1 MAATRRDYYDL
12 LGVKRDASEKEIRQ
26 AYRKLARK
34 YHPDINPNDKTSEER
49 FKQVSE
55 AYEVL
60 SDKDKRGKYD
70 RYGHDWQ
77 MAEQAEAAR
86 AQGYG
91 PGGFRTRTYTTGDPS
106 DMEDIFGGGGDG
118 GLGGIFGDL
127 FGRAGGG
134 RRRGETIP
142 GQDIDQPVTV
152 SLDEAFNGTTRILS
166 MPTAEGTMRRIEVR
180 IPPGV
185 RDGSRVRVA
194 SEGSPSPFG
203 GPKGDLYLVVSIAP
217 HKTFER
223 KDDDLH
229 IKVPVPLHVAVL
241 GGEVEVPTL
250 KGGKLALRIP
260 PETQNGRKIRLA
272 NQGMPRLTGNGHGD
286 LYAEVAVVLPT
297 HLSEEER
304 GLFHRLAELRGG
316 VGAGT

>member
-1 MAATRRDYYDL
+1 MAATKRDYYEV
-12 LGVKRDASEKEIRQ
+12 LGVKRDASEKDIRQ

-34 YHPDINPNDKTSEER
+34 YHPDVNPNDKAAEER
-49 FKQVSE
+49 FKEVSE

-60 SDKDKRGKYD
+60 SDKDKRAKYD
-70 RYGHDWQ
+70 RYGPNWEF
-77 MAEQAEAAR
+77 AEQAEAAR

-91 PGGFRTRTYTTGDPS
+91 GGFRRTYTTTDFA
-106 DMEDIFGGGGDG
+106 DVEDLFGGGDG

-127 FGRAGGG
+127 FGRAGAG
-134 RRRGETIP
+134 RRQRGGETIP
-142 GQDIDQPVTV
+142 GQDIEQPVTV
-152 SLDEAFNGTTRILS
+152 TLEEAFNGTTRILS
-166 MPTAEGTMRRIEVR
+166 IAAPDGAPRRLEVR

-185 RDGSRVRVA
+185 RDWSRVRVA

-203 GPKGDLYLVVSIAP
+203 GPKGDLYLVVSVAQ

-229 IKVPVPLHVAVL
+229 TKVPVPLHVAVL

-250 KGGKLALRIP
+250 KGSKLALRIP

-272 NQGMPRLTGNGHGD
+272 NQGMPKLSGGGHGD
-286 LYAEVAVVLPT
+286 LYAEVNVVLPT

-304 GLFHRLAELRGG
+304 GLFRRLADLRERTGG
-316 VGAGT
+316 KT

>member
-49 FKQVSE
+49 FKEVSE

-60 SDKDKRGKYD
+60 SDKDKRAKYD

-77 MAEQAEAAR
+77 FAEQAEAAR

-91 PGGFRTRTYTTGDPS
+91 PGGFRRTYTTGDFS
-106 DMEDIFGGGGDG
+106 DVEDLFGGGGDSG
-118 GLGGIFGDL
+118 FGGIFGDL
-127 FGRAGGG
+127 FGRAGAGG
-134 RRRGETIP
+134 RVRGETIP
-142 GQDIDQPVTV
+142 GQDIEQPVAI
-152 SLDEAFNGTTRILS
+152 SLEEAYNGTTRILG
-166 MPTAEGTMRRIEVR
+166 MPTPDGTTRRIEVR

-203 GPKGDLYLVVSIAP
+203 GPKGDLYLVVSVAP

-241 GGEVEVPTL
+241 GGEVEVPTPR
-250 KGGKLALRIP
+250 GSKLALRIP

-272 NQGMPRLTGNGHGD
+272 NQGMPHLSGGGRGD
-286 LYAEVAVVLPT
+286 LYAEANIVLPT
-297 HLSEEER
+297 HLSDEER
-304 GLFHRLAELRGG
+304 DLFKRLAELREHAG
-316 VGAGT
+316 VKT

>member
-1 MAATRRDYYDL
+1 MAATKRDYYEV
-12 LGVKRDASEKEIRQ
+12 LGVKRDASEKDIRQ

-34 YHPDINPNDKTSEER
+34 HHPDVNPNDKASEER
-49 FKQVSE
+49 FKEVSE

-60 SDKDKRGKYD
+60 SDKDKRAKYD

-77 MAEQAEAAR
+77 LAEQAEAAR

-91 PGGFRTRTYTTGDPS
+91 PGGFRTRTYTTGDYS
-106 DMEDIFGGGGDG
+106 DAEDLFGGGGD

-127 FGRAGGG
+127 FGRAG
-134 RRRGETIP
+134 RRRGEPIP
-142 GQDIDQPVTV
+142 GQDIDQPVAV
-152 SLDEAFNGTTRILS
+152 SLEEAFNGTARILG
-166 MPTAEGTMRRIEVR
+166 MPTPEGTTRRIEVR

-185 RDGSRVRVA
+185 REGSRVRVA

-203 GPKGDLYLVVSIAP
+203 GPKGDLYLVVSISP

-229 IKVPVPLHVAVL
+229 IKVPVPLHTAVL

-250 KGGKLALRIP
+250 KGSKLALRIP
-260 PETQNGRKIRLA
+260 AETQNGRKIRLA
-272 NQGMPRLTGNGHGD
+272 NQGMPHLSGNGRGD
-286 LYAEVAVVLPT
+286 LYAEVNVVLPT
-297 HLSEEER
+297 HLNEEER
-304 GLFHRLAELRGG
+304 GLFQRLAELRGPVG
-316 VGAGT
+316 VGT

>member
-1 MAATRRDYYDL
+1 M
-12 LGVKRDASEKEIRQ
+12 RDA
-26 AYRKLARK
+26 
-34 YHPDINPNDKTSEER
+34 
-49 FKQVSE
+49 
-55 AYEVL
+55 
-60 SDKDKRGKYD
+60 
-70 RYGHDWQ
+70 
-77 MAEQAEAAR
+77 
-86 AQGYG
+86 
-91 PGGFRTRTYTTGDPS
+91 
-106 DMEDIFGGGGDG
+106 
-118 GLGGIFGDL
+118 
-127 FGRAGGG
+127 
-134 RRRGETIP
+134 
-142 GQDIDQPVTV
+142 
-152 SLDEAFNGTTRILS
+152 
-166 MPTAEGTMRRIEVR
+166 GTMRRIEVR

-272 NQGMPRLTGNGHGD
+272 NQGMPRTWDSRGRQHLFHARLVPHVEGSGDIHALDAETLPRLREWHLQLLERPDEPLHRAHLPTQACDCGGDLTGVERILDAPVPGEEALEFRMD
-286 LYAEVAVVLPT
+286 VVD
-297 HLSEEER
+297 
-304 GLFHRLAELRGG
+304 RLACDHC
-316 VGAGT
+316 